1 MRSFSFSYSTC
12 PGSGARNPVICSSSN
27 PWHPSRT
34 AVRNPQ
40 VSASKGVKLSLGAL
54 AHGLLPLRWQ
64 DASLTLPWLYVCC
77 SGMGIP
83 PPQPAAH
90 ATAAVDASAL
100 TAALQATM
108 RAGPAAPA
116 GPALEDVLTPDA
128 LLPLLQSPDMLSRL
142 APHMPEE
149 QRCAV
154 CTSSLMMASSSPR
167 DTGLSDSC

>member
-1 MRSFSFSYSTC
+1 M
-12 PGSGARNPVICSSSN
+12 ND
-27 PWHPSRT
+27 SR
-34 AVRNPQ
+34 
-40 VSASKGVKLSLGAL
+40 
-54 AHGLLPLRWQ
+54 LLWQ
-64 DASLTLPWLYVCC
+64 DACLTLPGLYVC
-77 SGMGIP
+77 SRMGIP
-83 PPQPAAH
+83 PPQPAAQ

-116 GPALEDVLTPDA
+116 GPALEDVLMPDA

-154 CTSSLMMASSSPR
+154 CIRPFLMLASSESSRHRPVRSTPNTGSAGDPDVTLDADLAGHLSSSLAYSEAPSFGVSCMHFTAHSPA
-167 DTGLSDSC
+167 GSWI